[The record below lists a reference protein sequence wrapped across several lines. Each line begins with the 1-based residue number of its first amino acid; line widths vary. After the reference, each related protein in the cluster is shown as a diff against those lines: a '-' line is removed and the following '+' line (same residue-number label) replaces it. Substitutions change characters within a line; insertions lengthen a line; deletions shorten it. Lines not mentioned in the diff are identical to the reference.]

1 MRKIDWAFDK
11 KGYSPKQVQWMVDWL
26 AHKTSNDEN
35 YRY

>member
-1 MRKIDWAFDK
+1 MRKIDWAFDE